1 MFARPGLCGMGIG
14 RLGLVAASR
23 NAFNPLSLF
32 AAGEPGAWYDPSDLS
47 TLFQDSAGTVPV
59 TAVEQPVGLILD
71 KARPIVTNGAERMN
85 VLPSEAAN
93 WAGGNNTV
101 VGNKIIPNTNPN
113 WSQHASVYNYEIDEK
128 YNEPINEMIPYYM
141 NYGTDS
147 PVFSH
152 QPALFLEE
160 TIKSLNS
167 GLLRSELI
175 KFLKQRGITAK

>member
-1 MFARPGLCGMGIG
+1 MKFNSLKELNAYAKKQMEDIARTKLNDIVMEALREFVVAKVYHAYFPKEYQRTHELLNSITIG
-14 RLGLVAASR
+14 ETKDDGKTITASIYFD
-23 NAFNPLSLF
+23 A
-32 AAGEPGAWYDPSDLS
+32 
-47 TLFQDSAGTVPV
+47 
-59 TAVEQPVGLILD
+59 D
-71 KARPIVTNGAERMN
+71 KIV
-85 VLPSEAAN
+85 
-93 WAGGNNTV
+93 
-101 VGNKIIPNTNPN
+101 PNTNPN